1 MFECIIEI
9 LKELDPAGLL
19 VSDFLWVAEELK
31 VAVIGAN
38 MGWERGA

>member
-9 LKELDPAGLL
+9 LKELDPVGLS

-31 VAVIGAN
+31 VAVVGVDA
-38 MGWERGA
+38 GWKRGA